1 MKTVILPP
9 NSGGSSPAEVAG
21 FHADR
26 DREHARLRE
35 NVTNAVGMLGLPKIA
50 VQVLQVGVPV
60 LVDTASVLDR
70 ALHPEAPGGPG
81 LTRGELSQL
90 ARGAGHELERRI
102 NEGLAHLVTAD
113 PSPSVGPDETPA
125 PAPVTPSPAPTT
137 PAA

>member
-1 MKTVILPP
+1 MKTIVLPSRGQP
-9 NSGGSSPAEVAG
+9 SAAEVAG
-21 FHADR
+21 FHEAR
-26 DREHARLRE
+26 DRELARTRE
-35 NVTNAVGMLGLPKIA
+35 NVTNAVGMLGLPKLY
-50 VQVLQVGVPV
+50 VQALQVGVPV

-113 PSPSVGPDETPA
+113 PGPSVGPDETPA
-125 PAPVTPSPAPTT
+125 PPAPVTPAPAPTT

>member
-1 MKTVILPP
+1 MQNPIAMPP
-9 NSGGSSPAEVAG
+9 ARARTSAEIAG
-21 FHADR
+21 FHEAR
-26 DREHARLRE
+26 DAELVATRAK
-35 NVTNAVGMLGLPKIA
+35 VAKAVGTLGLPKLA

-113 PSPSVGPDETPA
+113 PIPSVGPDETPA
-125 PAPVTPSPAPTT
+125 PVTPPAAPTT